1 MTEIPN
7 PKLTITQDGKE
18 RELFMSYG
26 LLNVL
31 SIAVGSPELVPAM
44 SLDDELRTEVLK
56 AVLAERKVTGK
67 VVQAIADLE
76 EIEISIDDVEAVLDW
91 AGEHLMGFFMRRLAK
106 SAKHVENHKSLLE
119 GLKSSMD
126 GLRSLASA
134 TA

>member
-1 MTEIPN
+1 MTE
-7 PKLTITQDGKE
+7 KLTITQDGRE

-31 SIAVGSPELVPAM
+31 SIAVGSPELVPSM
-44 SLDDELRTEVLK
+44 SLDDQLRGEVLA

-67 VVQAIADLE
+67 VIKPVEDLDD
-76 EIEISIDDVEAVLDW
+76 IDVSIDDVEAILDW

-106 SAKHVENHKSLLE
+106 SAKHVEKHKDLLV

-126 GLRSLASA
+126 GLQGLASA